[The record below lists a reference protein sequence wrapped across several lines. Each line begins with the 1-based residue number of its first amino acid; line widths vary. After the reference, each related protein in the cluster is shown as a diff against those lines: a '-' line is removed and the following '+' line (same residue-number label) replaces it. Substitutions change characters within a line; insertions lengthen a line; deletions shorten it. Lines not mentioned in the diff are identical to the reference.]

1 MSTMLDLSRIESGR
15 IKLVKEN
22 VDITD
27 LVNEVVAE
35 MKAKAEEQKIDLT
48 ITGFNDRT
56 LLLADKER
64 IREVMINLV
73 GNALKYTPTGGS
85 VGISM
90 TINEK
95 EITISIKDTGIGISQ
110 ANMDKL
116 FKKFG
121 IIGSEY
127 SVKKGITS
135 TGLGLY
141 LSLIHI

>member
-1 MSTMLDLSRIESGR
+1 
-15 IKLVKEN
+15 
-22 VDITD
+22 
-27 LVNEVVAE
+27 
-35 MKAKAEEQKIDLT
+35 
-48 ITGFNDRT
+48 
-56 LLLADKER
+56 
-64 IREVMINLV
+64 
-73 GNALKYTPTGGS
+73 
-85 VGISM
+85 M

-141 LSLIHI
+141 LSQQLVQLHGEDMG